1 MCQEVFGGTFFGFV
15 LLVLCMELSLVVR
28 SFLFSSVYSCY
39 HYSCQ
44 QVFNFLIWCSEVF
57 SLLTA
62 PFYVPVP
69 ASYKSCVPQ
78 ADFPNEKQ
86 WKRDKWIKKKK
97 RSYAPDLDRIVQL
110 NQRYDAL
117 CRAEAR
123 MHSAALQIPPIGP
136 TRPLDVARLAR
147 LTIAYN
153 ELKQEVYDLMRD
165 FRTAVTPDSHFS
177 EHSAFSSLSRIP
189 IGSGDPLK
197 SGFIASEMVRLTSY
211 LVMLRD
217 CHSYRQFLAII
228 TNFVLTQFP
237 QESAELIQSVID
249 SISAPPTASVDQ
261 SGFPDFKFTSIADV
275 WNSAKHSKLIDKFK
289 KLLSLLVFCGIIK
302 TGTTKLGILDF
313 SDFYE
318 NSGLSKLKSTD
329 MVSFILDVTTN
340 LLDSVSYVWSTGDW
354 RSLFSG
360 ITQSQKFYTEYS
372 EVAQQV
378 QLLKIGNLS
387 VMSCTALELVT
398 RIRKLEEDVKK
409 MAVSSTPQENSIYVR
424 YGRELRCFLSEV
436 VDINNRM
443 PIVPAPFS
451 VVLTGTP
458 GVGKSNLYSSII
470 VAVSHA
476 NGFPAGPGD
485 ICTTNPASKF
495 DDGYNWHSVQIFDD
509 IAQTKP
515 EKREGLVSDLF
526 IRIINNVPSHALKS
540 ESKEKGKILY
550 SAKLVIGTTNVPDL
564 DARSEVIEPAAVL
577 RRWNYFIEM
586 KLKPQYCIDGGIA
599 LDSHKIGTDVDL
611 WTITV
616 TKYKVTSTDLS
627 TGVAQG
633 NFCEVKDSDGALTN
647 IGLERCL
654 RFLVDKSREHYA
666 DQDSLVK
673 KVMSSY
679 SAGVCLCNLPV
690 GVCSECPRIE
700 IPPVTPGSVHTFG
713 SPASYFGSSSSE
725 QAGFDNGKQSVK
737 DFLDAFPTKT
747 YQLFSWLSMY
757 CMEPLS
763 FWTSYVIMLMT
774 GLCATAKLSP
784 TKNIIYGYIFYA
796 PRFLLGFTVSFV
808 SWIMG
813 YFLILWFFGFIGLCV
828 RQWYR
833 HQNGIIR
840 NLLNSIVKVPPEWV
854 IKYGRAHLWWR
865 RNKVWIG
872 LALAMALAIK
882 TTYDISHKAERSI
895 SSGELCRTDEPFF
908 YADPEVHGAVGSTPR
923 TIWSP
928 PYVAP
933 VGLQN
938 DVKTITSRDM
948 LSLFST
954 KMGYAEFVRSDGINA
969 HCNIFPVSGTAWLA
983 PYHVMKQG
991 IVKISVRRG
1000 LGLGGTFTC
1009 VINDKDWVR
1018 LDQSDMVLV
1027 SLVHGCTNRN
1037 FVPYFP
1043 KDVGDLSQIEGIMLN
1058 KTADCD
1064 VEQIQVTKL
1073 QGATRLVE
1081 SEVSFSCFNYQ
1092 TSRPTFVGLCIAPVI
1107 AITKHPIIA
1116 GFHIRGI
1123 TDGFIGMGHIVTSDM
1138 LGRGFALL
1146 EASSGI
1152 VTASLS
1158 EHDIQALFPGTVHHK
1173 SPLNFLDSD
1182 VPRSITA
1189 LGEYTSPEGVP
1200 AVRSIY
1206 NSAVKTTILSEPLS
1220 SRGFPNNW
1228 GPPMFKPSWKPF
1240 YAFLA
1245 GISSVTAF
1253 CPNYRD
1259 MAVADY
1265 IRKIDNAIDS
1275 DPELLS
1281 GVRVMTDAETLE
1293 GVDGVSSLEA
1303 MKLDT
1308 SLGFPYRKKKNTWF
1322 TRVQRADLSGW
1333 DVVPPPDFWN
1343 RIRSSELKMAAG
1355 NRLPF
1360 VFTNIPKDE
1369 SVKLGKEKVRIFSA
1383 GDIFGLTIM
1392 RKHCMSLA
1400 KLVIDNQFLFECSVG
1415 ISTPSRDWD
1424 AAARHLLAFGDG
1436 RLIAGDYAAFDQNMP
1451 ADFILKAFS
1460 ILIHIARRSGYTSAQ
1475 LAILRTIASEISH
1488 PVYESNGEFYVAHGS
1503 NPSGHQLTSIIN
1515 SIVNALYL
1523 RTCYYQLYQGNPPG
1537 LFSDYVHL
1545 LTFGDDN
1552 IMGVSEEADAFN
1564 HVSLAE
1570 CMLKCGLTYTTAD
1583 KTPVTRP
1590 YITLDEC
1597 TFLKRRFVFDD
1608 DYGVYIAPIEKGS
1621 IYKSLHAAVRS
1632 KSISVEQQCAATIDT
1647 ALLEASFHGEEF
1659 YTTFCCTLRAVCEEV
1674 GIQSFVRPEVW
1685 ISYSGRV
1692 QAWHDHYGS

>member
-15 LLVLCMELSLVVR
+15 LLVMCMQLSLRVR
-28 SFLFSSVYSCY
+28 SLLFSSVCTVYHHSCRL
-39 HYSCQ
+39 
-44 QVFNFLIWCSEVF
+44 VFDWFVWFCEVF
-57 SLLTA
+57 VLLTA
-62 PFYVPVP
+62 PFYAPIP
-69 ASYKSCVPQ
+69 AAYKSCVPQ
-78 ADFPNEKQ
+78 ADFPSEKQ
-86 WKRDKWIKKKK
+86 WRREKWIKKKK
-97 RSYAPDLDRIVQL
+97 RNYAPDLDRIVQL

-117 CRAEAR
+117 CRAESR
-123 MHSAALQIPPIGP
+123 MHSAALLIPPVGP

-147 LTIAYN
+147 LTLAYE
-153 ELKQEVYDLMRD
+153 ELKQEVFDMMRD
-165 FRTAVTPDSHFS
+165 FRASATPDSHFS
-177 EHSAFSSLSRIP
+177 EHAGFSALMRYP
-189 IGSGDPLK
+189 IGAGDPLK
-197 SGFIASEMVRLTSY
+197 SGLMASEMVRLTSY

-237 QESAELIQSVID
+237 QESAELIQGVID
-249 SISAPPTASVDQ
+249 SISSPPTVSVEQ
-261 SGFPDFKFTSIADV
+261 SGFADFKFTSIADI
-275 WNSAKHSKLIDKFK
+275 WNCAKHSKLIDKLK
-289 KLLSLLVFCGIIK
+289 KLLALLVFCGVIK

-318 NSGLSKLKSTD
+318 HSSLAKLKSTD
-329 MVSFILDVTTN
+329 MVSFILDVATN

-360 ITQSQKFYTEYS
+360 ITQSQRFYAEYS
-372 EVAQQV
+372 EVSQQV

-387 VMSCTALELVT
+387 VMSCTALDLVV
-398 RIRKLEEDVKK
+398 RIRNLEEDVKR
-409 MAVSSTPQENSIYVR
+409 MAISSTPQENSIYIR
-424 YGRELRCFLSEV
+424 YGRELRGFLSDV
-436 VDINNRM
+436 IDINNRM
-443 PIVPAPFS
+443 PIVPAPFA

-458 GVGKSNLYSSII
+458 GVGKSNFYSSII
-470 VAVSHA
+470 VAISHA
-476 NGFPAGPGD
+476 NGFPAGAGD

-495 DDGYNWHSVQIFDD
+495 DDGYNWHSVQVFDD
-509 IAQTKP
+509 IAQTKS

-526 IRIINNVPSHALKS
+526 IRTINNVPSHALKS

-550 SAKLVIGTTNVPDL
+550 SAKLIIGTTNVPDL

-577 RRWNYFIEM
+577 RRWNYFVDM

-599 LDSHKIGTDVDL
+599 LDAHKIGTDVDL
-611 WTITV
+611 WIMTV
-616 TKYKVTSTDLS
+616 TKYKVTSTDMS

-633 NFCEVKDSDGALTN
+633 YQFEVCDADGPLTD
-647 IGLERCL
+647 IGVERCL
-654 RFLVDKSREHYA
+654 RFLVDKSKEHYA
-666 DQDSLVK
+666 DQAALVT
-673 KVMSSY
+673 KVMASY
-679 SAGVCLCNLPV
+679 SAGVCLCKLPV
-690 GVCSECPRIE
+690 GICTQCPRID
-700 IPPVTPGSVHTFG
+700 IPPVPSPVINPFG

-725 QAGFDNGKQSVK
+725 QASFDDSKQCVK
-737 DFLDAFPTKT
+737 DFIDAFPTKT
-747 YQLFSWLSMY
+747 YQFFTWLNTY
-757 CMEPLS
+757 AIEPLN
-763 FWTSYVIMLMT
+763 FWMSYVSLLCV
-774 GLCATAKLSP
+774 GLLTAAKISP
-784 TKNIIYGYIFYA
+784 TKNVIYGYLFYA
-796 PRFLLGFTVSFV
+796 PKCVLGFTFSLVAWTF
-808 SWIMG
+808 G
-813 YFLILWFFGFIGLCV
+813 YFLMLSLSGFLCLCV
-828 RQWYR
+828 RQWYN
-833 HQNGIIR
+833 HQNAVIR
-840 NLLNSIVKVPPEWV
+840 NLLNSVVKVPPEWI
-854 IKYGRAHLWWR
+854 IKYGRAHMWWK

-872 LALAMALAIK
+872 LALAAALAIK
-882 TTYDISHKAERSI
+882 TTYAIGHKTEAAI
-895 SSGELCRTDEPFF
+895 SSGRLYEEKDPFF
-908 YADPEVHGAVGSTPR
+908 FADPVVHGGIGSTPR
-923 TIWSP
+923 TLWTP

-933 VGLQN
+933 VGLHN
-938 DVKTITSRDM
+938 DVKTITSRD
-948 LSLFST
+948 LLALFST
-954 KMGYAEFVRSDGINA
+954 KMGYAEFTREDGISA
-969 HCNIFPVSGTAWLA
+969 HCNIFPVSGTSWLA
-983 PYHVMKQG
+983 PYHVMKEG

-1000 LGLGGTFTC
+1000 EGLGGAFSC
-1009 VINDKDWVR
+1009 AINRKDWVR

-1043 KDVGDLSQIEGIMLN
+1043 KDVGDLSNIEGIMLN
-1058 KTADCD
+1058 KTAECV

-1073 QGATRLVE
+1073 HGASRLVE
-1081 SEVSFSCFNYQ
+1081 PEVSFSCFDYQ
-1092 TSRPTFVGLCIAPVI
+1092 TSRPTFVGLCVAPVI

-1123 TDGFIGMGHIVTSDM
+1123 TDGYTGMGHIVTSDM
-1138 LGRGFALL
+1138 LGRGFASL
-1146 EASSGI
+1146 EASNGI

-1189 LGEYTSPEGVP
+1189 LGEYTSPDGAP
-1200 AVRSIY
+1200 AVRSVY
-1206 NSAVKTTILSEPLS
+1206 NSTVKTTILSEPLAV
-1220 SRGFPNNW
+1220 RGLPNNW

-1259 MAVADY
+1259 MAVVDY
-1265 IRKIDNAIDS
+1265 LRKIDAAIDLNPS
-1275 DPELLS
+1275 LLS

-1293 GVDGVSSLEA
+1293 GVDGVSSLEG

-1333 DVVPPPDFWN
+1333 DVIPPPDFWN
-1343 RIRSSELKMAAG
+1343 RIRTCELKMAEG
-1355 NRLPF
+1355 QRLPF

-1369 SVKLGKEKVRIFSA
+1369 SVKIGKEKVRIFSS

-1415 ISTPSRDWD
+1415 ISTPSKDWD
-1424 AAARHLLAFGDG
+1424 AAAKHLLAFGDG

-1460 ILIHIARRSGYTSAQ
+1460 ILVHIAERSGYTPTQ
-1475 LAILRTIASEISH
+1475 LAVLRTIASEISH
-1488 PVYESNGEFYVAHGS
+1488 PVYESNGEFYIAHGS

-1523 RTCYYQLYQGNPPG
+1523 RTCYYQLYEGKPPG
-1537 LFSDYVHL
+1537 LFSNHVHL

-1552 IMGVSEEADAFN
+1552 IMGVSSEAGLFN
-1564 HVSLAE
+1564 HVTIAE
-1570 CMLKCGLTYTTAD
+1570 CMLACGLTYTTAD
-1583 KTPVTRP
+1583 KTPVVRP
-1590 YITLDEC
+1590 YITLAEC
-1597 TFLKRRFVFDD
+1597 TFLKRRFVYDS
-1608 DYGVYIAPIEKGS
+1608 DYGVYVAPIEKNS
-1621 IYKSLHAAVRS
+1621 IYKSLHAAVKS

-1659 YTTFCCTLRAVCEEV
+1659 YSSLACTLRAVCEEV
-1674 GIQSFVRPEVW
+1674 GILSFVRAAVW
-1685 ISYSGRV
+1685 VSYSGRV
-1692 QAWHDHYGS
+1692 QAWHESYDS